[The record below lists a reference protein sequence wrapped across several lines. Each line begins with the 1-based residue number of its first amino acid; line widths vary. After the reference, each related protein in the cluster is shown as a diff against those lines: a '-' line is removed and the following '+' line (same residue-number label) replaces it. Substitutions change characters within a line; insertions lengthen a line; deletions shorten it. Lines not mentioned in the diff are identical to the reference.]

1 MKRRRQVYV
10 IPQRPGG
17 GAGDRPFAKL
27 VAWTAAG
34 AVLWEFHRCGL
45 PALAGAAGAYLLV
58 LVVLHALI
66 GGPRG

>member
-1 MKRRRQVYV
+1 MKRRQQIYV
-10 IPQRPGG
+10 IPQRGRTP
-17 GAGDRPFAKL
+17 GDRPFAKL
-27 VAWTAAG
+27 AAWTAAG
-34 AVLWEFHRCGL
+34 AVLWEFHRFGI